1 MSTRFKLSTDIV
13 DYCFQYIFEHDDL
26 TQMNK
31 SEDHLDIVLQLKFKF
46 LFSLMDEI
54 DEKFYENYI
63 ALMGPSLKAKMLK
76 DIVDWGQKRFEMI
89 SRKFSTKFRF
99 IIDHLLVDSVGILVD
114 MKTIWPIDSQES
126 APKFDYFFV
135 ATQIINQADE
145 ESYKHLQKQVY
156 NIIASLIWNEN
167 LISKYLTAHKYLWVR
182 QFEFRVCV
190 VLLLTL
196 LL

>member
-1 MSTRFKLSTDIV
+1 
-13 DYCFQYIFEHDDL
+13 
-26 TQMNK
+26 
-31 SEDHLDIVLQLKFKF
+31 
-46 LFSLMDEI
+46 
-54 DEKFYENYI
+54 
-63 ALMGPSLKAKMLK
+63 
-76 DIVDWGQKRFEMI
+76 MI

-156 NIIASLIWNEN
+156 NIIASLIWNEK
-167 LISKYLTAHKYLWVR
+167 LISKYLTAHKHLEKQAFSTVKMIVEILEY
-182 QFEFRVCV
+182 EFDKFS
-190 VLLLTL
+190 LLETVDETKYDVSV
-196 LL
+196 

>member
-1 MSTRFKLSTDIV
+1 
-13 DYCFQYIFEHDDL
+13 
-26 TQMNK
+26 
-31 SEDHLDIVLQLKFKF
+31 
-46 LFSLMDEI
+46 
-54 DEKFYENYI
+54 
-63 ALMGPSLKAKMLK
+63 
-76 DIVDWGQKRFEMI
+76 MI

-156 NIIASLIWNEN
+156 NIIASLIWNEK
-167 LISKYLTAHKYLWVR
+167 LISKSFNCSQV
-182 QFEFRVCV
+182 FRK
-190 VLLLTL
+190 TSI
-196 LL
+196 

>member
-1 MSTRFKLSTDIV
+1 
-13 DYCFQYIFEHDDL
+13 
-26 TQMNK
+26 
-31 SEDHLDIVLQLKFKF
+31 
-46 LFSLMDEI
+46 
-54 DEKFYENYI
+54 
-63 ALMGPSLKAKMLK
+63 
-76 DIVDWGQKRFEMI
+76 MI

-156 NIIASLIWNEN
+156 NIIASLIWNEK
-167 LISKYLTAHKYLWVR
+167 LISRSFNCSQV
-182 QFEFRVCV
+182 FRK
-190 VLLLTL
+190 TSI
-196 LL
+196 